1 MSDIRIDSEK
11 ELIEELLKS
20 KVYKEFTQKW
30 LQPKIERER
39 RAWKLLVQH
48 RGKYTYDILNDIFDT
63 VDLYEGGKR
72 WFGALLAAPNRNL
85 IFEA

>member
-11 ELIEELLKS
+11 ELIGELLKS
-20 KVYKEFTQKW
+20 KVYEEFTQKQ

-48 RGKYTYDILNDIFDT
+48 
-63 VDLYEGGKR
+63 
-72 WFGALLAAPNRNL
+72 
-85 IFEA
+85 